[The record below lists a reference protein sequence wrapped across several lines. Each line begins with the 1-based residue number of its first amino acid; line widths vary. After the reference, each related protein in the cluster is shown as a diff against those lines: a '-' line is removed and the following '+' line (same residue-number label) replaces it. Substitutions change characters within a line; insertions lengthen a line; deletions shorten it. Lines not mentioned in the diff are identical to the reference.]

1 MLVLQVITDMI
12 DSKFNF
18 DRLKMYFGEPFELPN
33 GMVILQPT
41 IGDILNVGEAPFY
54 GNLNIFVGNPTMY
67 RLKLWEAGVDW
78 NKISDFDLFTL
89 LIKTC
94 EIEYTQLLFDGID
107 FRNFERVDLDENTAI
122 LMNEKDKLIIT
133 KEHYELMAK
142 YIRTMFNIFPKV
154 EKAKGKTTKE
164 WMIQEEKDKLLKS
177 SNEDVA
183 STLLPL
189 ISACVNHPGFK
200 YKLQELK
207 EVGIVQFMDSVQRIQ
222 VYETAI
228 ALNHGAYSGMCDM
241 SKVDKSL
248 LNFMRDIG

>member
-1 MLVLQVITDMI
+1 MTDLKY
-12 DSKFNF
+12 SF
-18 DRLKMYFGEPFELPN
+18 DRLQMYFGEPFDLQN
-33 GMVILQPT
+33 GMIIYQPT
-41 IGDILNVGEAPFY
+41 IGDILKVGETSFY
-54 GNLNIFVGNPTMY
+54 NNLNVFVGNPTMY
-67 RLKLWEAGVDW
+67 RLKLWESGIDW

-89 LIKTC
+89 LVKTC
-94 EIEYTQLLFDGID
+94 DIQYTKLLFGDID
-107 FRNFERVDLDENTAI
+107 FQDFERVELENDVVV
-122 LMNEKDKLIIT
+122 LFNQRNKLIIT
-133 KEHYELMAK
+133 KEQYELMAK
-142 YIRTMFNIFPKV
+142 YIRTMFNIFPKS

-164 WMIQEEKDKLLKS
+164 WIIQEEKSKLERSKKEEHS
-177 SNEDVA
+177 SY
-183 STLLPL
+183 LLPM

-241 SKVDKSL
+241 SKVDKNL

>member
-1 MLVLQVITDMI
+1 MT
-12 DSKFNF
+12 DSKYNF
-18 DRLKMYFGEPFELPN
+18 DRLRMYFGEPFELPN

-41 IGDILNVGEAPFY
+41 IGDILAAGEGPFY
-54 GNLNIFVGNPTMY
+54 DNLNVFIGNPTMY
-67 RLKLWEAGVDW
+67 RLKLWESGIDW

-89 LIKTC
+89 LIRTC
-94 EIEYTQLLFDGID
+94 DTQYTQLLFNGID
-107 FRNFERVDLDENTAI
+107 FRNFKRVDIDENTVVLI
-122 LMNEKDKLIIT
+122 NEEDELIIT

-142 YIRTMFNIFPKV
+142 YIRTMFNIFPKT

-164 WMIQEEKDKLLKS
+164 WMIQEDKEKLIKARKEEKS
-177 SNEDVA
+177 S

-189 ISACVNHPGFK
+189 ISACMNHPGFK
-200 YKLQELK
+200 YKLKELK
-207 EVGIVQFMDSVQRIQ
+207 EVGIVQFMDSVQRLQ